1 MTNNLKFKALF
12 IAAVILVCI
21 YGIIGI
27 PKSKQELLDN
37 WQHNIRLCLDLKGGS
52 HLVLQVQLQDA
63 FKAEADSVI
72 QRMKDVLAKANVPA
86 GDINRNDPNS
96 LTTADT
102 IQINVAGVAATKAGD
117 FRTAIQENFGG
128 VWNLT
133 TVNSTDYRLN
143 MKPTEALKLKQDALT
158 QTINTIEKKI

>member
-12 IAAVILVCI
+12 IAAVILICI

-27 PKSKQELLDN
+27 PKSMQELKDN
-37 WQHNIRLCLDLKGGS
+37 WQHNIRLGLDLKGGS

-72 QRMKDVLAKANVPA
+72 QRMKDVLTKANIPFA
-86 GDINRNDPNS
+86 DINRNDPQTLASDDN
-96 LTTADT
+96 
-102 IQINVAGVAATKAGD
+102 IQINVAGVPANKAGD
-117 FRTAIQENFGG
+117 FRTAVNENFGG
-128 VWNLT
+128 VWNMT
-133 TVNSTDYRLN
+133 TVNSTDYRFN

-158 QTINTIEKKI
+158 QTI